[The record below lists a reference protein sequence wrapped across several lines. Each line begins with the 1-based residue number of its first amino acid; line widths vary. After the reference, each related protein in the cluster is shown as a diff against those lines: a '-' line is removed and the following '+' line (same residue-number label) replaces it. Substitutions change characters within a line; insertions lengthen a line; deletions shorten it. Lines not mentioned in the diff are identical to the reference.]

1 MPRHPCMPLDS
12 ARPRGTTKAVR
23 RAPRAAW
30 LALGACLLPAC
41 NNPAFYDGA
50 QRLVV
55 RAADLEAAAAEGSTT
70 GNPTIGAYKQSE
82 YWLDFREPSQA
93 ELAEL
98 RPPGT
103 TPSEQTPWIR
113 RDDVTA
119 ALVWTLTNDTDA
131 PITAWVLLDG
141 ATEFFD
147 YDPISTYGAAGGE
160 EEDEI
165 QYPSLA
171 GFSPRTLGPGEVV
184 RGEFREDDIL
194 EAMYDLDSITR
205 FCAGPL
211 AVLNHRHEADPLGTD
226 VVPDDAIIA
235 AAVMLRITLG
245 SSGPASLEY
254 DLRLRESESKIF
266 DSARD
271 ARRYEV
277 MPEPYALPSAAAAAA
292 GGTSGGDEAPAQCEA
307 GGSEG

>member
-1 MPRHPCMPLDS
+1 MPRRTRTIAAHRLL
-12 ARPRGTTKAVR
+12 AVT
-23 RAPRAAW
+23 AV
-30 LALGACLLPAC
+30 LVVGGC

-50 QRLVV
+50 TRLVV
-55 RAADLEAAAAEGSTT
+55 RAADVEAAAAEDSMT

-82 YWLDFREPSQA
+82 YWLDFREPTEA

-98 RPPGT
+98 QPPGAM
-103 TPSEQTPWIR
+103 PSEQTPWVR
-113 RDDVTA
+113 RGDVTA
-119 ALVWTLTNDTDA
+119 SIPWTLTNDSDA

-147 YDPISTYGAAGGE
+147 YDPISTYGAAGGA

-171 GFSPRTLGPGEVV
+171 GFTPRSLGPGEVL
-184 RGEFREDDIL
+184 RGEFREDDVY
-194 EAMYDLDSITR
+194 EAMYDLDGITR

-211 AVLNHRHEADPLGTD
+211 AVLNHRHEADPIGTD
-226 VVPDDAIIA
+226 VIPDDAIIA
-235 AAVMLRITLG
+235 AAIMLRITLG
-245 SSGPASLEY
+245 SSGPATLEY
-254 DLRLRESESKIF
+254 DVRLRESEAKIF

-277 MPEPYALPSAAAAAA
+277 MPEAYALPSAGAA
-292 GGTSGGDEAPAQCEA
+292 GGTGGSGTDAMAQCE

>member
-1 MPRHPCMPLDS
+1 MS
-12 ARPRGTTKAVR
+12 AHRT
-23 RAPRAAW
+23 
-30 LALGACLLPAC
+30 ALVASAFALCAGAC

-55 RAADLEAAAAEGSTT
+55 RAADIEAASAEDSTT

-82 YWLDFREPSQA
+82 YWLDFREPSA
-93 ELAEL
+93 ADLADL
-98 RPPGT
+98 QPPGSM
-103 TPSEQTPWIR
+103 PSEQTPWIR

-119 ALVWTLTNDTDA
+119 SISWTLTNDSDA
-131 PITAWVLLDG
+131 PLTAWVLLDG

-147 YDPISTYGAAGGE
+147 YDPISTYGAAGGA

-171 GFSPRTLGPGEVV
+171 GFTPRQLGPGEVL
-184 RGEFREDDIL
+184 RGEFREDDL
-194 EAMYDLDSITR
+194 REAMYDLDSVTR

-211 AVLNHRHEADPLGTD
+211 AVLNHRHEADPIGTD
-226 VVPDDAIIA
+226 VVPDDAVIA

-245 SSGPASLEY
+245 ASGPATLEY
-254 DLRLRESESKIF
+254 DVRLRESEDKIF

-277 MPEPYALPSAAAAAA
+277 MPEPYALPGAAALG
-292 GGTSGGDEAPAQCEA
+292 GGTSGGGTGADAQCEG
-307 GGSEG
+307 GGSTG

>member
-1 MPRHPCMPLDS
+1 MS
-12 ARPRGTTKAVR
+12 ASRTAFVTSA
-23 RAPRAAW
+23 
-30 LALGACLLPAC
+30 LALCTGAC

-55 RAADLEAAAAEGSTT
+55 RAADIEAAAAEDSTT

-82 YWLDFREPSQA
+82 YWLDFREPSA
-93 ELAEL
+93 ADLAEL
-98 RPPGT
+98 QPPGS

-119 ALVWTLTNDTDA
+119 SIPWTLTNDSDA
-131 PITAWVLLDG
+131 PLTAWVLLDG

-147 YDPISTYGAAGGE
+147 YDPISTYGAAGGA

-171 GFSPRTLGPGEVV
+171 GFTPRQLGPGEVL
-184 RGEFREDDIL
+184 RGEFREDDL
-194 EAMYDLDSITR
+194 REAMYDLDSITR

-211 AVLNHRHEADPLGTD
+211 AVLNHRHEADPIGTD
-226 VVPDDAIIA
+226 VVPDDAVIA
-235 AAVMLRITLG
+235 ATVMLRITLG
-245 SSGPASLEY
+245 ASGPATLEY
-254 DLRLRESESKIF
+254 DVRLRESEEKIF

-271 ARRYEV
+271 ERRYEV
-277 MPEPYALPSAAAAAA
+277 MPEPYALPGAAALG
-292 GGTSGGDEAPAQCEA
+292 GGTSGGDTGAEAQCEG
-307 GGSEG
+307 GGSTG

>member
-1 MPRHPCMPLDS
+1 MS
-12 ARPRGTTKAVR
+12 ASRTAFVIS
-23 RAPRAAW
+23 A
-30 LALGACLLPAC
+30 LALCTGAC

-55 RAADLEAAAAEGSTT
+55 RAADIEAAAAEDSTT

-82 YWLDFREPSQA
+82 YWLDFREPSA
-93 ELAEL
+93 ADLAEL
-98 RPPGT
+98 QPPGS

-119 ALVWTLTNDTDA
+119 SIPWTLTNDSDA
-131 PITAWVLLDG
+131 PLTAWVLLDG

-147 YDPISTYGAAGGE
+147 YDPISTYGAAGGA

-171 GFSPRTLGPGEVV
+171 GFTPRQLGPGEVL
-184 RGEFREDDIL
+184 RGEFREDDL
-194 EAMYDLDSITR
+194 REAMYDLDSITR

-211 AVLNHRHEADPLGTD
+211 AVLNHRHEADPIGTD
-226 VVPDDAIIA
+226 VVPDDAVIA
-235 AAVMLRITLG
+235 ATVMLRITLG
-245 SSGPASLEY
+245 ASGPATLEY
-254 DLRLRESESKIF
+254 DVRLRESEEKIF

-271 ARRYEV
+271 ERRYEV
-277 MPEPYALPSAAAAAA
+277 MPEPYALPGAAALG
-292 GGTSGGDEAPAQCEA
+292 GGTSGGDTGAEAQCEG
-307 GGSEG
+307 GGSTG

>member
-1 MPRHPCMPLDS
+1 MS
-12 ARPRGTTKAVR
+12 AHRTVLVASAFVLSAG
-23 RAPRAAW
+23 
-30 LALGACLLPAC
+30 AC

-55 RAADLEAAAAEGSTT
+55 RAADIEAASAEDSTT

-82 YWLDFREPSQA
+82 YWLDFREPSVA
-93 ELAEL
+93 DLAEL
-98 RPPGT
+98 QPPGS

-119 ALVWTLTNDTDA
+119 SISWTLTNDSDA
-131 PITAWVLLDG
+131 PLTAWVLLDG

-147 YDPISTYGAAGGE
+147 YDPISTYGAAGGA

-171 GFSPRTLGPGEVV
+171 GFTPRQLGPGEVL
-184 RGEFREDDIL
+184 RGEFREDDL
-194 EAMYDLDSITR
+194 REAMYDLDAVTR

-211 AVLNHRHEADPLGTD
+211 AVLNHRHEANPIGTD
-226 VVPDDAIIA
+226 VVPDDAVIA

-245 SSGPASLEY
+245 ASGPATLEY
-254 DLRLRESESKIF
+254 DVRLRESEDKIF

-277 MPEPYALPSAAAAAA
+277 MPEPYALPGAAALG
-292 GGTSGGDEAPAQCEA
+292 GGTGGGTGADAQCED
-307 GGSEG
+307 GGSTG

>member
-1 MPRHPCMPLDS
+1 MS
-12 ARPRGTTKAVR
+12 ASRT
-23 RAPRAAW
+23 
-30 LALGACLLPAC
+30 ALVASAFALCTGAC

-55 RAADLEAAAAEGSTT
+55 RAADIEAAGAEDSTT

-82 YWLDFREPSQA
+82 YWLDFREPSDA
-93 ELAEL
+93 DLAQL
-98 RPPGT
+98 QPPGS

-119 ALVWTLTNDTDA
+119 SIPWTLTNDSDA
-131 PITAWVLLDG
+131 PLTAWVLLDG

-147 YDPISTYGAAGGE
+147 YDPISTYGAAGGA

-171 GFSPRTLGPGEVV
+171 GFTPRQLGPGEVV
-184 RGEFREDDIL
+184 RGEFREDDL
-194 EAMYDLDSITR
+194 REAMYDLDAITR

-211 AVLNHRHEADPLGTD
+211 AVLNHRHEADPIGTD
-226 VVPDDAIIA
+226 VVPDDAVIA

-245 SSGPASLEY
+245 ASGPATLEY
-254 DLRLRESESKIF
+254 DVRLRESEEKIF

-271 ARRYEV
+271 ARRFEV
-277 MPEPYALPSAAAAAA
+277 MPEPYALPGAAALG
-292 GGTSGGDEAPAQCEA
+292 GGTSGGDTGADAQCEG
-307 GGSEG
+307 GGSTG